1 MKKWFLVFLLLLFI
15 QPEYSYVFA
24 NESKPNNNPIII
36 TDSLSAGEIQFKK
49 ACLLLSKSL
58 PDDGLPILFGIL
70 EDENASPQLISE
82 CNIYIAE
89 AYRQKQEYKKGH
101 DILFNVLKE
110 AHLSKENQAFVY
122 SRISAIFNESNN
134 LDINNKLDSVIKY
147 SNLSIDI
154 SRKEGFSTYLALSL
168 NELGFVYLKKGELK
182 RALAYCMEA
191 YDLFIENHQFA
202 DAMNTSINLSNILLE
217 LHREQEAEDII
228 IKAMNFS
235 EETESKNIF
244 MRLHLQ
250 MASIYKQTNE
260 FKKAY
265 EHLEIARK
273 LQLDF
278 YHARMKLQINEMSAK
293 YDLQLKEN
301 EIREEQQK
309 NKIQQQ
315 RQYYLLI
322 ILFIVLII
330 FISANMNF
338 RLKRKNLLQKRKLI
352 AAENTNLKNSLKFR
366 NRELTS
372 NALTLAR
379 NSEFIISIS
388 EKLKILIPDANE
400 KLKKN
405 IMEIIAALNSQSN
418 TKNWE
423 EFETRFE
430 KVHDSFYTKLR
441 SVCPSLSPTEIKICA
456 LLRLNLSTK
465 DIATLTSRSVRTIEN
480 TRQNIRKKLSLD
492 TDTNLVNYLYDI

>member
-1 MKKWFLVFLLLLFI
+1 MKKWLLVFLILLFI
-15 QPEYSYVFA
+15 QPKHSYIFA
-24 NESKPNNNPIII
+24 NKPNINNTKPII
-36 TDSLSAGEIQFKK
+36 TDSLSSNEIQFNK
-49 ACLLLSKSL
+49 ARLLLSKSL
-58 PDDGLPILFGIL
+58 PDDGLPILFAIV
-70 EDENASPQLISE
+70 EDKNSSPQLISE

-89 AYRQKQEYKKGH
+89 AYRQKQEYEKGH

-134 LDINNKLDSVIKY
+134 LDINKLDSVIKY

-182 RALAYCMEA
+182 RALAYCLEA

-315 RQYYLLI
+315 RQHYLMI

-330 FISANMNF
+330 FIFASINF
-338 RLKRKNLLQKRKLI
+338 RLKRKNLVQKRKLI
-352 AAENTNLKNSLKFR
+352 AAENTNLKNSLEFR

-388 EKLKILIPDANE
+388 EKLKMLIPHANE

-405 IMEIIAALNSQSN
+405 IFDIIIALNSQSN

-430 KVHDSFYTKLR
+430 KVHDNFYTKLR
-441 SVCPSLSPTEIKICA
+441 DTYPNLSPTEVKICA

-465 DIATLTSRSVRTIEN
+465 DIATLTNRSVRTIEN
-480 TRQNIRKKLSLD
+480 TRQSIRKKLNLD
-492 TDTNLVNYLYDI
+492 TDTNLVNYLCDI

>member
-1 MKKWFLVFLLLLFI
+1 MKNWLLVFLVLLLVQLKHSNI
-15 QPEYSYVFA
+15 FA
-24 NESKPNNNPIII
+24 NTQKQDCKANF
-36 TDSLSAGEIQFKK
+36 TGDSLFPKNLQFQN
-49 ACLLLSKSL
+49 ARQLLSKSL
-58 PDDGLPILFGIL
+58 SDDGLSVLFSIIK
-70 EDENASPQLISE
+70 DKNSSPELITT

-89 AYRQKQEYKKGH
+89 AYRQKLEFQKGH
-101 DILFNVLKE
+101 DILFKVLKQKN
-110 AHLSKENQAFVY
+110 LSKRNQAFVY
-122 SRISAIFNESNN
+122 SRISAIFNESSLVN
-134 LDINNKLDSVIKY
+134 INKSDSVIKY
-147 SNLSIDI
+147 SNLSIQI
-154 SRKEGFSTYLALSL
+154 SRAEGFNIYLALSL
-168 NELGFVYLKKGELK
+168 NELGFVYLRRGEFQQ
-182 RALAYCMEA
+182 ALSYCQEA
-191 YDLFIENHQFA
+191 YDIFVKNNQFA
-202 DAMNTSINLSNILLE
+202 DAINTSINLSNILLG
-217 LHREQEAEDII
+217 LHKYNDAEAVLLKSKGFCEE
-228 IKAMNFS
+228 S
-235 EETESKNIF
+235 ENKNMY

-250 MASIYKQTNE
+250 LASVYKETKQIN
-260 FKKAY
+260 KAY
-265 EHLEIARK
+265 YHLDLART
-273 LQLDF
+273 LQRD
-278 YHARMKLQINEMSAK
+278 YYKDRMKLQINEMSAK

-315 RQYYLLI
+315 RQYYLMI

-330 FISANMNF
+330 FVFASINF
-338 RLKRKNLLQKRKLI
+338 RLKKKNLLQKRKLI
-352 AAENTNLKNSLKFR
+352 AAENTNLKNSLEFR

-388 EKLKILIPDANE
+388 EKLRMLIPDANE

-441 SVCPSLSPTEIKICA
+441 DICPSLSPTEIKICA
-456 LLRLNLSTK
+456 LLRLNLNTK

-480 TRQNIRKKLSLD
+480 TRQSIRKKLSLE